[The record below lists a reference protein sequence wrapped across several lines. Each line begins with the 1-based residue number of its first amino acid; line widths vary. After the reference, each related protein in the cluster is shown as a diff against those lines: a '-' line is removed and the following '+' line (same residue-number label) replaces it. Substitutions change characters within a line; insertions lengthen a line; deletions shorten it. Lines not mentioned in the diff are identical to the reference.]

1 MAVVTLG
8 TGFPPLLWTGLCLC
22 LCLSLAHSIPP
33 TGSSQPLE
41 RMHNARPHGGLL
53 TLQRMRGHPE
63 GQGPRPQVL
72 LTHSNGHLSRTYCAP
87 GTALNPLQQLSDLIP
102 TTTQRHVVLFPHVL
116 QMKK

>member
-41 RMHNARPHGGLL
+41 QMHNARPHGGLL

-63 GQGPRPQVL
+63 GQGLGPRCY
-72 LTHSNGHLSRTYCAP
+72 S
-87 GTALNPLQQLSDLIP
+87 LIVMDIYREH
-102 TTTQRHVVLFPHVL
+102 TVHQAQH
-116 QMKK
+116 